1 MATQILIDTAL
12 TRLRLKS
19 LRAGWCIILCSL
31 FAGTT
36 LAAEL
41 RPYAPPVQQS
51 LPYEQK
57 RQIQQQPIQDPYYQD
72 FAAKTARLTSEQRQS
87 LINIFTQ
94 RLNDASRAKNWDEA
108 RHYAKLLEIL
118 NTRNAP

>member
-1 MATQILIDTAL
+1 MAIHIFIHTPLAI
-12 TRLRLKS
+12 LRLKP
-19 LRAGWCIILCSL
+19 LCAGWCMILCSL

-51 LPYEQK
+51 LPYEQN

-72 FAAKTARLTSEQRQS
+72 FAAKAARLTFGQKQS